1 MISSFAYSQFMGLS
15 VAAYVG
21 MLTFLLVVIT
31 AVLGYFSLKGIG
43 RIKLGSH
50 KAFAIITILV
60 ALFHAFL
67 ILSGKLKY

>member
-1 MISSFAYSQFMGLS
+1 MISSFAFSKFLGLS

-21 MLTFLLVVIT
+21 ILTITLLVVT
-31 AVLGYFSLKGIG
+31 ALLGYFSLKGIG
-43 RIKLGSH
+43 SVKLRSH

-67 ILSGKLKY
+67 ILSGKFGY